1 MGLDE
6 SEKVLADYNEVFADI
21 INGFLFGGRQVILPE
36 NLENSGNRSQYKAK
50 GKLHQQE
57 RDVSKYYRNK
67 EVRVAFLGLENQ
79 TDEDGAMPLRIIS
92 YDGAS
97 YRSQLIKADTE
108 ARRLRKSKRK
118 KGKRI
123 KKAKYYPVVSLVLYF
138 GTTHWKQAT
147 TLREALEITDEL
159 DEFVSDYK
167 IHVMEVAFLTP
178 EQVKMFR
185 SDFRLVADFFVQK
198 RLKGDY
204 IPPNIP
210 IQHVDEFLKLLEVL
224 VGEKRYEEILKEMQV
239 NGYYKDGETTMCE
252 IYDQIYNKGVAAERV
267 KTEAE
272 RKKRLK
278 ERNRANRLAVENKNQ
293 KEEIRR
299 LRKLLGEKA

>member
-67 EVRVAFLGLENQ
+67 EVRVAFL
-79 TDEDGAMPLRIIS
+79 
-92 YDGAS
+92 
-97 YRSQLIKADTE
+97 
-108 ARRLRKSKRK
+108 
-118 KGKRI
+118 
-123 KKAKYYPVVSLVLYF
+123 
-138 GTTHWKQAT
+138 
-147 TLREALEITDEL
+147 
-159 DEFVSDYK
+159 
-167 IHVMEVAFLTP
+167 TP

-198 RLKGDY
+198 RLKGEY
-204 IPPNIP
+204 IPPDIP

-267 KTEAE
+267 KTDAE

-299 LRKLLGEKA
+299 LRKLLAEKT

>member
-67 EVRVAFLGLENQ
+67 EVRVAFL
-79 TDEDGAMPLRIIS
+79 
-92 YDGAS
+92 
-97 YRSQLIKADTE
+97 
-108 ARRLRKSKRK
+108 
-118 KGKRI
+118 
-123 KKAKYYPVVSLVLYF
+123 
-138 GTTHWKQAT
+138 
-147 TLREALEITDEL
+147 
-159 DEFVSDYK
+159 
-167 IHVMEVAFLTP
+167 TP

-198 RLKGDY
+198 RMKGEY
-204 IPPNIP
+204 IPPDIP

-224 VGEKRYEEILKEMQV
+224 VGEKRYEEILKEMQT

-267 KTEAE
+267 KTGAE
-272 RKKRLK
+272 KKRADRLADKLKK
-278 ERNRANRLAVENKNQ
+278 ERDEN
-293 KEEIRR
+293 RR
-299 LRKLLGEKA
+299 LRKLLAEKA